1 MSIHENT
8 PRWPLPEHRSRE
20 QIARDGAVVAEQ
32 VRVLAPGHGRART
45 LAATAETRILSRQA
59 GAADGNRYIS
69 SPVANTTG
77 PVLVAEDQIVIK
89 ADESQLAALSDTL
102 LADYDLQR
110 RAGLGTHI
118 LHGRGRSMA
127 DLRSD
132 IARLKAQNITANINL
147 VMPLGYV
154 VKADAY
160 PGFTTSLGVFP
171 AGAIDETVR
180 VAIIDTGRSAENRN
194 DAWFTGVVA
203 AGTDPLNVLAPLDR
217 NDWFAGHGTFT
228 AGIVRQIAPTCEI
241 VVYRFTGPDGLG
253 TDDAAADMFIK
264 AADEAARDGR
274 RLIINASF
282 GAPAVDG
289 VPPLALQEA
298 VEYIATRYPEV
309 LIVASAGNDGSDEP
323 LYPAAFGDFGVKAV
337 GALNPDLSGA
347 AFSNR
352 GDWVDCST
360 VGVGVVSTYV
370 QGKVPPEPNI
380 GTDVV
385 FPADAWA
392 TWSGT
397 SFTAPQISAAV
408 AQLCSDTATLDPR
421 SAFDQLLAG
430 RPRTNEFGVV
440 VHLLRGTPPA

>member
-1 MSIHENT
+1 MTLHENP
-8 PRWPLPEHRSRE
+8 PRWPLPEHRSPE
-20 QIARDGAVVAEQ
+20 QIARDSAAAAEQ
-32 VRVLAPGHGRART
+32 VRVLRPDDERAQT
-45 LAATAETRILSRQA
+45 AAYTAVTRILQRQA
-59 GAADGNRYIS
+59 EADGNRYVS
-69 SPVANTTG
+69 STTASTTG
-77 PVLVAEDQIVIK
+77 PVLVAENQLVIRD
-89 ADESQLAALSDTL
+89 DEQLPTLGSTL

-110 RAGLGTHI
+110 RP
-118 LHGRGRSMA
+118 GRSTHVLRSRGKSLT

-132 IARLKAQNITANINL
+132 IARLRARNITANINL

-154 VKADAY
+154 VKADSY
-160 PGFTTSLGVFP
+160 PALTEGPGVFP
-171 AGAIDETVR
+171 AGEIDETVR
-180 VAIIDTGRSAENRN
+180 VAIIDTGRSAENRD
-194 DAWFTGVVA
+194 DAWFTGVVPT
-203 AGTDPLNVLAPLDR
+203 GTDPLNVLEPLDR

-228 AGIVRQIAPTCEI
+228 AGIVRQIASTCEI
-241 VVYRFTGPDGLG
+241 LVYRFTGPDGLG

-264 AADEAARDGR
+264 AADDAARDGR

-298 VEYIATRYPEV
+298 VEYISATYPDV
-309 LIVASAGNDGSDEP
+309 LIVASAGNDGTHER
-323 LYPAAFGDFGVKAV
+323 LYPAAFGDCGVKAV
-337 GALNPDLSGA
+337 GALNSDLSGA

-370 QGKVPPEPNI
+370 QGKQPPEPNI
-380 GTDVV
+380 GMDVV

-408 AQLCSDTATLDPR
+408 AQLCSETPTLDPR
-421 SAFDQLLAG
+421 PAFDQLLAG
-430 RPRTNEFGVV
+430 RPQLIEFGAV
-440 VHLLRGTPPA
+440 VHLLRGTPTA